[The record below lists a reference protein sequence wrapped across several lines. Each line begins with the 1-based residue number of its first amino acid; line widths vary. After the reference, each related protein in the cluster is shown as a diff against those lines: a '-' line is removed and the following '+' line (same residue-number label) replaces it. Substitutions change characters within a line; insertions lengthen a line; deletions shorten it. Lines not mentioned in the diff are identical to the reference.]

1 MMRMNIQVIEHIE
14 NIAGKLTRKYGTRD
28 PYELADWL
36 DCIVDFEDY
45 PKLQGFCNI
54 ILGVRV
60 IGLNGRS
67 DYYTRRCA
75 CAHELGHLTLGHV
88 RQAGFQPGHMS
99 DFSNL
104 TARFEAEANCFA
116 ASLLMSDAD
125 TLEAIRTYD
134 EPTRAAASIYVCPEL
149 FQAKVRILNSK
160 GYRLNVPELPR
171 GSEWK
176 LQSLRAL
183 S

>member
-1 MMRMNIQVIEHIE
+1 MNIQLIERIE
-14 NIAGKLTRKYGTRD
+14 AAADRLARKYGTRD

-45 PKLQGFCNI
+45 PRLQGFCNI

-67 DYYTRRCA
+67 DYFTRRCA
-75 CAHELGHLTLGHV
+75 CAHELGHLALGHL
-88 RQAGFQPGHMS
+88 RQAGFRIGHMS

-125 TLEAIRTYD
+125 TLEAIRTYN
-134 EPTRAAASIYVCPEL
+134 EPDRAAASIYVCPEL
-149 FQAKVRILNSK
+149 FQAKIRILSAK
-160 GYRLNVPELPR
+160 GHRLDVPELPR
-171 GSEWK
+171 GAQW
-176 LQSLRAL
+176 QPRQL
-183 S
+183 SMQV

>member
-1 MMRMNIQVIEHIE
+1 MVRMNIQVIEHIE

-75 CAHELGHLTLGHV
+75 CAHELG
-88 RQAGFQPGHMS
+88 P
-99 DFSNL
+99 
-104 TARFEAEANCFA
+104 
-116 ASLLMSDAD
+116 SDAGPCAPGGFS
-125 TLEAIRTYD
+125 TGTH
-134 EPTRAAASIYVCPEL
+134 V
-149 FQAKVRILNSK
+149 
-160 GYRLNVPELPR
+160 
-171 GSEWK
+171 
-176 LQSLRAL
+176 
-183 S
+183 